1 MPRPLPHAAPT
12 PPHGL
17 RRMILRLMSSRA
29 FGAVERSLPFRLVV
43 WRLTPRLMRLTG
55 GRLAA
60 LLPVPVAVLETRD
73 LRNGRPH
80 RRVVIYFHDDE
91 RITVV
96 PSRSGGPRDPFWYEN
111 ALANP
116 AVRFGYRDC
125 RAEAVVDET
134 ARARL
139 WELADRFYPPYVA
152 YREHAARSGRTIPI
166 LQLVT
171 TRTGS
176 SLPPA
181 SDRRRT
187 PAATRSTSRSS
198 P

>member
-1 MPRPLPHAAPT
+1 MRMPRYRDLPHAAPD

-17 RRMILRLMSSRA
+17 RRTLLRLMSSPT

-43 WRLTPRLMRLTG
+43 WRLTPRLLRLTG

-73 LRNGRPH
+73 PRNGRPH
-80 RRVVIYFHDDE
+80 RRAVIYFHDGE

-96 PSRSGGPRDPFWYEN
+96 PSRGGGPRDPHWYEN
-111 ALANP
+111 ALADP
-116 AVRFGYRDC
+116 AVRFGGRDC

-152 YREHAARSGRTIPI
+152 YREHAARSGRTIPL
-166 LQLVT
+166 LQLVPEQ
-171 TRTGS
+171 
-176 SLPPA
+176 L
-181 SDRRRT
+181 
-187 PAATRSTSRSS
+187 RSRL
-198 P
+198 

>member
-1 MPRPLPHAAPT
+1 MPRYRDLPHVAPT

-17 RRMILRLMSSRA
+17 RRVLLRLMSGRA

-73 LRNGRPH
+73 SRNGRPH
-80 RRVVIYFHDDE
+80 RRCVVYFHDGE

-96 PSRSGGPRDPFWYEN
+96 PSGAGGPRDPHWYDN
-111 ALANP
+111 ALADP
-116 AVRFGYRDC
+116 VVRFGGRSC
-125 RAEAVVDET
+125 RAEAVADEA

-139 WELADRFYPPYVA
+139 WEFADRFYPPYVA
-152 YREHAARSGRTIPI
+152 DREHAARSGRTIPI
-166 LQLVT
+166 LQLVP
-171 TRTGS
+171 S
-176 SLPPA
+176 
-181 SDRRRT
+181 
-187 PAATRSTSRSS
+187 
-198 P
+198 